1 MTQSKLISR
10 SGMPNIG
17 RTAARRIENELQGR
31 SRLSIRVMS
40 KQAMDLRR
48 SAPSNQRRRRV
59 LLEETAPTEEESADT
74 SGRRRSSSRVP
85 RSYSEAALATNQP
98 RITDLLSGRPW
109 GYVLVL
115 IVFAFSIVGLGFLE
129 ARSIAWESEFSEQAA
144 ALLHPS
150 QPGSISRWYSSLL
163 RGFAGALALVI
174 FSLRRHKTSD
184 YHARYRCWLLASL
197 GFFLASVDTA
207 TGIHHLIREG
217 SQLLANHWLPNAGWS
232 KNLSSWIGP
241 CLFSVSGLLIARLAM
256 EIRRNRISLVTMAIG
271 AAGYLVVAA
280 LESGWF
286 AMESVAMRAVVIESL
301 RLAADLSVLT
311 SVLTFGRYVY
321 LDSQG
326 LLRRS
331 AKAKRKKEER
341 AADGAG
347 SPVNG
352 NRESDSETVDSS
364 QETTGSS
371 RSASSSSASS
381 SSTASSSNAAANNRR
396 SDLDSEPR
404 SESGSSRKPPIPVRS
419 SARSSADSEPD
430 DDADHESD
438 DSGLS
443 RAERRRQRKLAKREG
458 RSAA

>member
-1 MTQSKLISR
+1 
-10 SGMPNIG
+10 
-17 RTAARRIENELQGR
+17 
-31 SRLSIRVMS
+31 
-40 KQAMDLRR
+40 MDLRR

-74 SGRRRSSSRVP
+74 SGRRRSSSRPP
-85 RSYSEAALATNQP
+85 RSYSEAALAINQP

-109 GYVLVL
+109 GYVLLL

-150 QPGSISRWYSSLL
+150 QPGSISRWFSSLL
-163 RGFAGALALVI
+163 RGFAGILATVI

-207 TGIHHLIREG
+207 TGIHHLIRDG
-217 SQLLANHWLPNAGWS
+217 SQLLANRWLPNAGWL

-241 CLFSVSGLLIARLAM
+241 CLFTFSGLLIARLAI
-256 EIRRNRISLVTMAIG
+256 EIRRNRLSLVAMAMS
-271 AAGYLVVAA
+271 AAGYLLVAA

-286 AMESVAMRAVVIESL
+286 ATDSVAMRAVVIESL
-301 RLAADLSVLT
+301 RLAADLSLLT

-331 AKAKRKKEER
+331 GKAKKKKEER
-341 AADGAG
+341 AADGSG
-347 SPVNG
+347 SSVAG
-352 NRESDSETVDSS
+352 NRETDSGTVDSS
-364 QETTGSS
+364 EETAGSS
-371 RSASSSSASS
+371 RSALTSSSSN
-381 SSTASSSNAAANNRR
+381 TAANNRR

-419 SARSSADSEPD
+419 SARSSADSEAD